1 MSPRRAALVGL
12 GLGIG
17 LIVLGSTAA
26 ARLGV
31 VAVPFERPDTH
42 LFWYVGHAAGIS
54 AYLALALSVLWGLLV
69 STSVADGWV
78 ARARSV
84 DVHRWISAVGL
95 GLTVGHAVVFVG
107 DRYVSF
113 DALDLLVPFLASY
126 RPVAVGLG
134 VLAAYGFAVVFGSF
148 WLRGRLGHRGWRAV
162 HYIAF
167 PTVVFVTLHGMLAG
181 TDSGTPWMR
190 LVYLGVLAAVLWLSV
205 YRALVS
211 LSRRQRARI
220 APAGDPT

>member
-12 GLGIG
+12 GFGIALLILG
-17 LIVLGSTAA
+17 LTVA
-26 ARLGV
+26 ARPGLM
-31 VAVPFERPDTH
+31 AMPLERPDTQ
-42 LFWYVGHAAGIS
+42 LFWYMGRAAGIS

-69 STSVADGWV
+69 STGVADGWV

-113 DALDLLVPFLASY
+113 DALDLLVPFLAPY

-134 VLAAYGFAVVFGSF
+134 VLGAYGFAVVFGSF
-148 WLRGRLGHRGWRAV
+148 WLRRRIGQRGWRIA
-162 HYIAF
+162 HYLAF
-167 PTVVFVTLHGMLAG
+167 PTVVLVTLHGMLAG

-190 LVYLGVLAAVLWLSV
+190 LVYMGVSAAVLWLSV
-205 YRALVS
+205 YRVLISVG
-211 LSRRQRARI
+211 RRGQASAQSTPV
-220 APAGDPT
+220 AP